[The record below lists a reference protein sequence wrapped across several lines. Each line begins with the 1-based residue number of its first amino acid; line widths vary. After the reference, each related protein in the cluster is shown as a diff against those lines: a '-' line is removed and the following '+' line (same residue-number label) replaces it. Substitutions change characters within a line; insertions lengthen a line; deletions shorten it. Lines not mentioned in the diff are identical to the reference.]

1 MGKDQVMLKR
11 GLIGTSQEADS
22 SSVGLIEGHYVV
34 CSYRLQPAQTFL
46 VERAIAGDPS
56 SGVRIV

>member
-1 MGKDQVMLKR
+1 VMLKR
-11 GLIGTSQEADS
+11 GIIGTSQEADS

-56 SGVRIV
+56 SGVRRV